1 MRGGGLLFASMGD
14 KSGGGEDEGFVP
26 LGSVVGVHCNDDDDE
41 CSKGRGGLVLVG
53 RGVVA
58 VATAVEGRCNSTLPV
73 VSDGSVDGC
82 LAAGDVAAVDVA
94 GWLPR

>member
-1 MRGGGLLFASMGD
+1 M
-14 KSGGGEDEGFVP
+14 
-26 LGSVVGVHCNDDDDE
+26 
-41 CSKGRGGLVLVG
+41 LVG

-58 VATAVEGRCNSTLPV
+58 VVTAVEGRCNSTLSV

-94 GWLPR
+94 GWLPRWP

>member
-1 MRGGGLLFASMGD
+1 MLQWGVNLEDVRMKVSSLWDQS
-14 KSGGGEDEGFVP
+14 SGFIAMTM
-26 LGSVVGVHCNDDDDE
+26 SVRKDG
-41 CSKGRGGLVLVG
+41 GGLVLVG

-94 GWLPR
+94 GWLPRWP